1 MITEKL
7 IYTKTRVLFMHEL
20 KKRGDHISPETLII
34 ILLVI
39 IFIIVFFFLIKEAG
53 NVLP

>member
-1 MITEKL
+1 MYK
-7 IYTKTRVLFMHEL
+7 L

-39 IFIIVFFFLIKEAG
+39 IFIIVFFFLIKRAG

>member
-1 MITEKL
+1 
-7 IYTKTRVLFMHEL
+7 MHKL

-34 ILLVI
+34 ILLMI
-39 IFIIVFFFLIKEAG
+39 IFIIIFFFLITEAG